1 MEALRMGEG
10 TFMNFAS
17 AYQFYFSNISNATF
31 FVQIALYSFMV
42 VVLDFQKITKKNFW
56 IPLLKFVVVY
66 AVYYFLGG
74 VFFSLDMINN
84 KTQGLLFSIS
94 YVFVPLLYVFILLKD
109 DFVHKLLKF
118 SFLASTILLTSE
130 LGKNLGL
137 VVGILS
143 HDNAFLV
150 ASLRALPS
158 LACFG
163 ASFIMFKFN
172 ISHYQHLSGLQMTM
186 FLILS
191 YTSMVLVIFS
201 NLLSSSRTVNFT
213 AALYGI
219 FIFCFFI
226 LLVEN
231 FLMYFYL
238 YYSIMHRHQL
248 MEKEMQVNLAE
259 LENEALKI
267 NKANLEELSKSKH
280 DAKNQFAYLELLLEE
295 NKAEE
300 AKAYLRQLAEAQ
312 GELLNS
318 FQSQNQVINGIMN
331 LELAKAKLRNV
342 EIVSRVILPPIL
354 PFRDIDLVSLI
365 TNIMDNALENVSQK
379 EKKPSIKITM
389 LIHEDY
395 FRIYCLNKVDGRN
408 EDYSIAKKSRKG
420 KQHGYGTKIIKEIA
434 ARYNG
439 YASFVCDHGEFVCD
453 CILSLNSKVGGTNQ

>member
-1 MEALRMGEG
+1 
-10 TFMNFAS
+10 MNFAS
-17 AYQFYFSNISNATF
+17 AYQFYFSNVSNATF
-31 FVQIALYSFMV
+31 FVQIALYSFMI
-42 VVLDFQKITKKNFW
+42 VVLDIKKITKKNFW

-84 KTQGLLFSIS
+84 KTQGLLFSVS
-94 YVFVPLLYVFILLKD
+94 YVFAPLLYVFVFLKD
-109 DFVHKLLKF
+109 DLVHKFLKF

-130 LGKNLGL
+130 LGRNQGMLM
-137 VVGILS
+137 GILT
-143 HDNAFLV
+143 HDNAFVV

-158 LACFG
+158 LACLG

-186 FLILS
+186 FIILS
-191 YTSMVLVIFS
+191 YTSMILVICS
-201 NLLSSSRTVNFT
+201 NLLFSSRTIEFT
-213 AALYGI
+213 AGLYGI
-219 FIFCFFI
+219 FIFSFFI

-267 NKANLEELSKSKH
+267 NKANLDELSKAKH
-280 DAKNQFAYLELLLEE
+280 DAKNQFAYLGLLLEE
-295 NKAEE
+295 NKTEE
-300 AKAYLRQLAEAQ
+300 AKTYLKELTEAQ

-318 FQSQNQVINGIMN
+318 FQSQNMVINGIMN

-354 PFRDIDLVSLI
+354 PFKDIDLVSLI
-365 TNIMDNALENVSQK
+365 TNVVDNAIENVSKK
-379 EKKPSIKITM
+379 EEKPSIKITM

-395 FRIYCLNKVDGRN
+395 FRLYCVN
-408 EDYSIAKKSRKG
+408 SIDEESKANAISRKTKKG
-420 KQHGYGTKIIKEIA
+420 KKHGYGTKIVKEIVE
-434 ARYNG
+434 RYSG
-439 YASFVCDHGEFVCD
+439 YVSFKCEKNEFVCD
-453 CILSLNSKVGGTNQ
+453 CILSLNNKQVGEKQ